1 MNLQTLLEGIEYDII
16 AGDVDKDVSG
26 LYYDSRKVVPN
37 SVFVAMKGGLEDG
50 HQYINRTILDGCTVV
65 VGEFFEGIT
74 CNEDGSTTL
83 IQVDDSRKAL
93 ALLSANY
100 YGHPSRQ
107 LNLIGLTGTNG
118 KTSTAMYLSE
128 ILKTSG
134 EKVGIIGTTGIWIG
148 NDHYETKNTTPESAE
163 VQRILAQM
171 VKEKVSFC
179 VMEVSSHAL
188 EMHRVT
194 GCAFKASMFSNLTPD
209 HLELHGTMENYF
221 NAKAKLFQMTAGKM
235 VINQDDSYGRRLI
248 DKHMNSV
255 WQYGFNQTADIFPTD
270 LQETVEGSKFT
281 LNMPIGKITVAIA
294 QPGRVNVYNAM
305 SAAGIAASFGIPIAT
320 IKRGLET
327 VKQIKGRF
335 ELVYKD
341 EAVQV
346 LVDFA
351 HTEDGLAKAIETL
364 KPFVKN
370 RLCLVFGVY
379 APEGQPGIDK
389 RKGMATVAAHMAD
402 FSVVTSD
409 NPKFQDPVM
418 IVEDI
423 CKTMALEKAHYKAIV
438 DREEAIKYALSQL
451 ESGDI
456 LLIAG
461 KGHETAQVIAGVE
474 YPFNE
479 KEIVCQYMKQ
489 HKKS

>member
-1 MNLQTLLEGIEYDII
+1 MKLQTLLEGMEYDII

-37 SVFVAMKGGLEDG
+37 SVFVAMKGGLADG

-74 CNEDGSTTL
+74 CNEDDTTTL

-93 ALLSANY
+93 AQLSANY
-100 YGHPSRQ
+100 YGQPSRQ
-107 LNLIGLTGTNG
+107 LKLVGLTGTNG

-128 ILKTSG
+128 ILKASG
-134 EKVGIIGTTGIWIG
+134 EKVGVIGTTGIWIG

-171 VKEKVSFC
+171 VSENVTTC

-194 GCAFKASMFSNLTPD
+194 GCAFKAAMFSNLTPD

-221 NAKAKLFQMTAGKM
+221 NAKAKLFHMTNGKM
-235 VINQDDSYGRRLI
+235 IINQDDPYGRRLSEA
-248 DKHMNSV
+248 HGENV
-255 WQYGFNQTADIFPTD
+255 WQFGFSERADIFPTD
-270 LQETVEGSKFT
+270 LKTTIEGSKFT
-281 LNMPIGKITVAIA
+281 LNMPNGKITVAIA
-294 QPGRVNVYNAM
+294 QPGDVNIYNAM
-305 SAAGIAASFGIPIAT
+305 AAAGIAASFDIPVST
-320 IKRGLET
+320 IKRGLES

-379 APEGQPGIDK
+379 APEGQPGVDK
-389 RKGMATVAAHMAD
+389 RKGMAKVAAKMAD

-423 CKTMALEKAHYKAIV
+423 CKTMALEKANYKAIV
-438 DREEAIKYALSQL
+438 DREEAITFALSQL
-451 ESGDI
+451 EPGDI

-474 YPFNE
+474 HPFNE
-479 KEIVCQYMKQ
+479 REIVRQYMKD